1 MKDVDV
7 TWPWRDLLGGGHERG
22 KFEFCM
28 VDRTSVIFEFICT
41 LVLVSSAAAGGLYT
55 YKLH

>member
-7 TWPWRDLLGGGHERG
+7 TWRDLLGGGHERG

-28 VDRTSVIFEFICT
+28 VDRTSVIFEFICVV
-41 LVLVSSAAAGGLYT
+41 VLVSSAAAGGLYT

>member
-7 TWPWRDLLGGGHERG
+7 TWRDLLGGGHERG

-28 VDRTSVIFEFICT
+28 ADRTSVIFEFICVV
-41 LVLVSSAAAGGLYT
+41 VLVSSAVT
-55 YKLH
+55 YRWFVYV

>member
-1 MKDVDV
+1 MKDVDAN
-7 TWPWRDLLGGGHERG
+7 WRDLLGRGHERG

-28 VDRTSVIFEFICT
+28 ADRSSVIFEFICVV
-41 LVLVSSAAAGGLYT
+41 VLVSSAAAGGLYT

>member
-1 MKDVDV
+1 MKDVDA
-7 TWPWRDLLGGGHERG
+7 TWRDLLGGGHERG

-28 VDRTSVIFEFICT
+28 VDRTSVIFEFIYVV
-41 LVLVSSAAAGGLYT
+41 VLASSAAAGGLYT